1 MTKNSNPHRGSN
13 FDEFLL
19 EEGLYEE
26 VNARAVK
33 KLLAWQLSQALD
45 EIGLTKT
52 ELAARMRTS
61 RAAVNRLLDPDNFS
75 LNLSTMDKAARALG
89 KRLDIHLAEA

>member
-1 MTKNSNPHRGSN
+1 MKKNANPHRGSD

-26 VNARAVK
+26 INARAVK

-45 EIGLTKT
+45 ETGLTKT